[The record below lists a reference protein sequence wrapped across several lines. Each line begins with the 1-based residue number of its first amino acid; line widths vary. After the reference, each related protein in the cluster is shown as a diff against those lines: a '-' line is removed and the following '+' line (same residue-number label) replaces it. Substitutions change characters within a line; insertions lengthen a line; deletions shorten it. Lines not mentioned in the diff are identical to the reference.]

1 MSQFSSN
8 SSSNS
13 DFPDFFQRTPIVLAL
28 QGALLCMAISAT
40 LPAMAQTGAPASAAA
55 QNKTFNIAAGK
66 LDVALDKFAR
76 ASGVNIS
83 YDADLLAGLN
93 SKGVNGQYSVAAGLQ
108 ALLAGTG
115 LEAAPQVGGGY
126 ALRKAAVQSGAQ
138 EAVTLPAVSV
148 SADKENPYIATRSTS
163 TKLPGTLMETPRAI
177 SVVTQEQ
184 IRAQAP
190 KTIDQAL
197 AYTAG
202 VATDVAGSDVRMSG
216 FTIRG
221 FSDGSAYFK
230 DGLKQLSAGTYASW
244 SDDIDELD
252 SIEVVKGPASVL
264 YGQGRPG
271 GLVNV
276 ISKRPVSNPVNSVG
290 ISYGTYNR
298 KQINADLGGRLSED
312 DSLLYRLNI
321 TARDADGKTIGSRDD
336 RLSIAPSLLWKISA
350 RTRLTLLASYSE
362 ERATPKSWWP
372 SMFAY
377 PQVKN
382 LPFSRTAGDP
392 SFDRFDRDTHA
403 LGYAL
408 EHETDN
414 GWNLSQN
421 VRYSAINV
429 DYRHIYGNTLLA
441 DQRTITRANLAQ
453 MTKGK
458 TLALDNR
465 AQKDFQWGEVKH
477 SFALGVDY
485 LKYKED
491 SGLGF
496 GWTVPNLDMLAPVYG
511 QAIAYPDLDKS
522 KTDIKQ
528 TGIYTLNQFKWNK
541 WVSNVSLRRDVV
553 RTTQTSTTQPRIN
566 SDETTGSVGLLYM
579 FDNGWSPYV
588 SYSTSFDPI
597 TGRQFDGSPFKP
609 RLGKQYE
616 AGVKY
621 QSADASTMVTA
632 SVFDIYQTN
641 VTTQD
646 PDHPAFSIQ
655 TGEVRSTGMELEG
668 KFKLM
673 RELSVMSSYTYLD
686 PRTTQSNRPAEI
698 GRQTGQTNRHMA
710 NLWLDYRPGFMP
722 GLMIAGGVRY
732 KGKSPYNFAAN
743 GVPNMN
749 SASTIA
755 DLAIAYETLRYRLAL
770 NISNL
775 TDKKYFAGPFR
786 GAEREALLSLKYYW

>member
-1 MSQFSSN
+1 MSRN
-8 SSSNS
+8 SSSLMVLS
-13 DFPDFFQRTPIVLAL
+13 HLPQRTQLALAL
-28 QGALLCMAISAT
+28 QGALLCLAISAT
-40 LPAMAQTGAPASAAA
+40 LPAIAQVASPTTASAQT
-55 QNKTFNIAAGK
+55 KTFNIPAGK
-66 LDVALDKFAR
+66 LDAALDRFAR
-76 ASGVNIS
+76 TAGVNLS
-83 YDADLLAGLN
+83 YDAELLAGLN
-93 SKGVNGQYSVAAGLQ
+93 TKGLNGNYSVVAGLN
-108 ALLAGTG
+108 ALLAGAG
-115 LEAAPQVGGGY
+115 IEAVPQVGGGFS
-126 ALRKAAVQSGAQ
+126 LRKAAPLTGSQ
-138 EAVTLPAVSV
+138 ETVTLPTVSV
-148 SADKENPYIATRSTS
+148 SVDKENPYIALSSAS
-163 TKLPGTLMETPRAI
+163 TKLPGTLMETPMSI

-184 IRAQAP
+184 IRSQAP
-190 KTIDQAL
+190 KNIDQAL

-202 VATDVAGSDVRMSG
+202 VSTEVAGSDVRMSG

-252 SIEVVKGPASVL
+252 SIEVIKGPASVL

-298 KQINADLGGRLSED
+298 KQVNADLGGRLSED
-312 DSLLYRLNI
+312 DTLLYRLNV
-321 TARDADGKTIGSRDD
+321 TARDSDSKTIGSRDD
-336 RLSIAPSLLWKISA
+336 RLSIAPSFLWNISA
-350 RTRLTLLASYSE
+350 RTKLTLLASYSK

-377 PQVKN
+377 PQVKD
-382 LPFSRTAGDP
+382 LPFNRTAGDP
-392 SFDRFDRDTHA
+392 SFDRFNRDTQA

-408 EHETDN
+408 EHETDS
-414 GWNLSQN
+414 GWHLTQN
-421 VRYSAINV
+421 MRYSVIDV
-429 DYRHIYGNTLLA
+429 DYRHIYGDSVLA

-453 MTKGK
+453 ITHGK

-465 AQKDFQWGEVKH
+465 AQKNFQWGDVKH
-477 SFALGVDY
+477 SFAVGVDY
-485 LKYKED
+485 LKYKEEG
-491 SGLGF
+491 GLGF
-496 GWTVPNLDMLAPVYG
+496 GWSVPNLDMYAPVYG
-511 QAIAYPDLDKS
+511 QSIEYPDLDKN
-522 KTDIKQ
+522 KTDLKQ

-553 RTTQTSTTQPRIN
+553 RTTQTSTTQPRVN
-566 SDETTGSVGLLYM
+566 SDETTGSIGLLYA

-597 TGRQFDGSPFKP
+597 TGRQFDSSPFKP

-646 PDHPAFSIQ
+646 PAHPSFSIQ
-655 TGEVRSTGMELEG
+655 TGEVRSTGLELEG

-673 RELSVMSSYTYLD
+673 RELTVLSSYTYLD
-686 PRTTQSNRPAEI
+686 PRITESNRPAEI
-698 GRQTGQTNRHMA
+698 GRQIGQTNRHMA
-710 NLWLDYRPGFMP
+710 SLWLDYRPGMMP

-732 KGKSPYNFAAN
+732 KGSSPYNFAGN

-749 SASTIA
+749 SPSTLA
-755 DLAIAYETLRYRLAL
+755 DLAIAYETLRYRIAL
-770 NISNL
+770 NVSNL
-775 TDKKYFAGPFR
+775 TDRKYFAGPFR